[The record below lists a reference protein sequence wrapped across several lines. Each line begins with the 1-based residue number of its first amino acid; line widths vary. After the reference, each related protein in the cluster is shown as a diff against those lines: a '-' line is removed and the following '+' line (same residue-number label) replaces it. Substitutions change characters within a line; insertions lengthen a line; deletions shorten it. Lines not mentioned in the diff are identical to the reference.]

1 MTNYVSALH
10 REEIFVEEVFLFGSY
25 AREDYLHSSDI
36 DLIVVSDSWDNL
48 PTLKRMDVVNE
59 IMWREDIR
67 NVEVIPVT
75 CKKKEEKDSI
85 ILRDASNYWIKLK

>member
-1 MTNYVSALH
+1 M
-10 REEIFVEEVFLFGSY
+10 
-25 AREDYLHSSDI
+25 
-36 DLIVVSDSWDNL
+36 
-48 PTLKRMDVVNE
+48 LKRMDIINE

-75 CKKKEEKDSI
+75 CKEKEEKDSI